1 MKKLLILLAAG
12 LLLLG
17 AAMPRLVGEA
27 QDHATLSHSGYSDI
41 RAVQLNWPALSG
53 TDKLS
58 ILSHAQPMDI
68 AHTQASMTQEEVFA
82 AVERE
87 MTLYEDAGIFRWFET
102 TLQMAVPK
110 LGIDGNDVNRFL
122 VHWTVTYINKT
133 DPSRS
138 LMVDLDD
145 ESGKI
150 LSIRYDVFYETYSMD
165 GVWERNRATMD
176 AFTEIYFSQ
185 LDVTPPDYEYFERDG
200 GVSSALYRFEEF
212 AIEFFTEGAGGF
224 YLYFPE

>member
-1 MKKLLILLAAG
+1 MKKALIFLTIL

-17 AAMPRLVGEA
+17 GGMPWIVSA
-27 QDHATLSHSGYSDI
+27 VQDNALLHHSGYCDIDAIQLGFSERSMADKLSLLSHSQPVDI
-41 RAVQLNWPALSG
+41 
-53 TDKLS
+53 T
-58 ILSHAQPMDI
+58 
-68 AHTQASMTQEEVFA
+68 HTQATMIQEEVFA

-87 MTLYEDAGIFRWFET
+87 MAQYEDAGIFQWFEIT
-102 TLQMAVPK
+102 RRTAQPK
-110 LGIDGNDVNRFL
+110 LGIDVNDVNHYL
-122 VHWTVTYINKT
+122 VYWTVTYINKK

-138 LMVDLDD
+138 LVVDLDD

-150 LSIRYDVFYETYSMD
+150 LSIRYEVYDTYSMD

-200 GVSSALYRFEEF
+200 GVSSALYHFEEL
-212 AIEFFTEGAGGF
+212 AIEFFAEGAGGF

>member
-1 MKKLLILLAAG
+1 MKKALIFLTVL

-17 AAMPRLVGEA
+17 GGMPWIVSA
-27 QDHATLSHSGYSDI
+27 VQDNALLHHSGYRDIDAIQLDFAERSMADKLSLLSHSHPVDI
-41 RAVQLNWPALSG
+41 
-53 TDKLS
+53 T
-58 ILSHAQPMDI
+58 
-68 AHTQASMTQEEVFA
+68 HTQATMTQEAVFA

-87 MTLYEDAGIFRWFET
+87 MAQYEDAGIFRWFET
-102 TLQMAVPK
+102 TRQTAVPK
-110 LGIDGNDVNRFL
+110 LGIDVNDVNRFL
-122 VHWTVTYINKT
+122 VYWTVTYINKK

-145 ESGKI
+145 ETGKI
-150 LSIRYDVFYETYSMD
+150 LSIRYEVYDTYSMD

-212 AIEFFTEGAGGF
+212 EIAFFAEGAGGF

>member
-1 MKKLLILLAAG
+1 MKKALIFLTIL

-17 AAMPRLVGEA
+17 GGMPWIVSAVQDNAMLNHSDYSEITAIQLDFSERSMADKLSL
-27 QDHATLSHSGYSDI
+27 LSHSQPVDI
-41 RAVQLNWPALSG
+41 
-53 TDKLS
+53 T
-58 ILSHAQPMDI
+58 
-68 AHTQASMTQEEVFA
+68 HTQATMTQEEVFV

-87 MTLYEDAGIFRWFET
+87 MAQYEDAGIFQWFEIT
-102 TLQMAVPK
+102 RRTAQPK
-110 LGIDGNDVNRFL
+110 LGIDVNDVNHYL
-122 VHWTVTYINKT
+122 VYWTVTYINKK

-138 LMVDLDD
+138 LVVDLDD

-150 LSIRYDVFYETYSMD
+150 LSIRYCVYDTYSMD

-200 GVSSALYRFEEF
+200 GVSSALYHFEEL
-212 AIEFFTEGAGGF
+212 AIEFFAEGAGGF

>member
-1 MKKLLILLAAG
+1 MKKALIFLTIL

-17 AAMPRLVGEA
+17 GGMPWIVSAVQDNAMLNHSDYSEITAIQLDFSERSMADKLSL
-27 QDHATLSHSGYSDI
+27 LSHSQPVDI
-41 RAVQLNWPALSG
+41 
-53 TDKLS
+53 T
-58 ILSHAQPMDI
+58 
-68 AHTQASMTQEEVFA
+68 HTQATMTQEEVFV

-87 MTLYEDAGIFRWFET
+87 MAQYEDAGIFQWFEIT
-102 TLQMAVPK
+102 RRTAQPK
-110 LGIDGNDVNRFL
+110 LGIDVNDVNHYL
-122 VHWTVTYINKT
+122 VYWTVTYINKK

-138 LMVDLDD
+138 LIVDLDD

-150 LSIRYDVFYETYSMD
+150 LSIRYCVYDTYSMD

-200 GVSSALYRFEEF
+200 GVSSALYHFEEL
-212 AIEFFTEGAGGF
+212 AIEFFAEGAGGF

>member
-1 MKKLLILLAAG
+1 MKKALIFLTILLV
-12 LLLLG
+12 LLG
-17 AAMPRLVGEA
+17 GGMPWIVSA
-27 QDHATLSHSGYSDI
+27 VQDNALLHHSGYCDI
-41 RAVQLNWPALSG
+41 DAIQLDFSERSMA
-53 TDKLS
+53 DKLS
-58 ILSHAQPMDI
+58 LLSRSQPVDI
-68 AHTQASMTQEEVFA
+68 THTQATMIQEEVFA

-87 MTLYEDAGIFRWFET
+87 MAQYEDAGIFQWFEIT
-102 TLQMAVPK
+102 RRTAQPK
-110 LGIDGNDVNRFL
+110 LGIDVNDVNHYL
-122 VHWTVTYINKT
+122 VYWTVTYINKT

-150 LSIRYDVFYETYSMD
+150 LSIRYEVYDTYSMD

>member
-1 MKKLLILLAAG
+1 MKKALIFLTIL

-17 AAMPRLVGEA
+17 GGMPWIVSA
-27 QDHATLSHSGYSDI
+27 VQDNALLHHSGYCDI
-41 RAVQLNWPALSG
+41 DAIQLDFSERSMA
-53 TDKLS
+53 DKLS
-58 ILSHAQPMDI
+58 LLSRSQPVDI
-68 AHTQASMTQEEVFA
+68 THTQATMTQEEVFA

-87 MTLYEDAGIFRWFET
+87 MAQYEDAGIFQWFEIT
-102 TLQMAVPK
+102 RRTAQPK
-110 LGIDGNDVNRFL
+110 LGIDVNDVNHYL
-122 VHWTVTYINKT
+122 VYWTVTYINKK

-138 LMVDLDD
+138 LVVDLDD

-150 LSIRYDVFYETYSMD
+150 LSIRYEVYDTYSMD
-165 GVWERNRATMD
+165 GVWDRNRATMD

-185 LDVTPPDYEYFERDG
+185 LDVTPPNYEYFERDG

>member
-1 MKKLLILLAAG
+1 MKKALIFLTIL

-17 AAMPRLVGEA
+17 GGMPWIVSA
-27 QDHATLSHSGYSDI
+27 VQDNALLHHSGYRDIDAIQLDFSDRSMADKLSLLSHSQPVDI
-41 RAVQLNWPALSG
+41 
-53 TDKLS
+53 T
-58 ILSHAQPMDI
+58 
-68 AHTQASMTQEEVFA
+68 HTQATMTQEAVFA

-87 MTLYEDAGIFRWFET
+87 MVRYEDAGIFQWFEIT
-102 TLQMAVPK
+102 RQTAVPE
-110 LGIDGNDVNRFL
+110 LGIDINDVNHFL
-122 VHWTVTYINKT
+122 VYWTVTYINKT

-150 LSIRYDVFYETYSMD
+150 LSIRYDVYDTYSMD

-200 GVSSALYRFEEF
+200 GVSSALYHFDEFE
-212 AIEFFTEGAGGF
+212 IEFFAEGAGGF

>member
-1 MKKLLILLAAG
+1 MKKALIFLTIL

-17 AAMPRLVGEA
+17 GGMPWIVSA
-27 QDHATLSHSGYSDI
+27 VQDNALLHHSGYRDI
-41 RAVQLNWPALSG
+41 DAIQLDFSERSMA
-53 TDKLS
+53 DKLS
-58 ILSHAQPMDI
+58 LLSRSQPVDI
-68 AHTQASMTQEEVFA
+68 THTQATMIQEEVFA

-87 MTLYEDAGIFRWFET
+87 MAQYEDAGIFQWFEIT
-102 TLQMAVPK
+102 RRTAQPK
-110 LGIDGNDVNRFL
+110 LGIDVNDVNHYL
-122 VHWTVTYINKT
+122 VYWTVTYINKK

-138 LMVDLDD
+138 LVVDLDD

-150 LSIRYDVFYETYSMD
+150 LSIRYEVYDTYSMD
-165 GVWERNRATMD
+165 GVWERNRSIMD

-200 GVSSALYRFEEF
+200 GVSSALYHFEEL
-212 AIEFFTEGAGGF
+212 AIEFFAEGAGGF

>member
-1 MKKLLILLAAG
+1 MKKALIFLTIL

-17 AAMPRLVGEA
+17 GGMPWIVSA
-27 QDHATLSHSGYSDI
+27 VQDNALLHHSGYRDI
-41 RAVQLNWPALSG
+41 DAIQLDFSERSMA
-53 TDKLS
+53 DKLS
-58 ILSHAQPMDI
+58 LLSRSQPVDI
-68 AHTQASMTQEEVFA
+68 THTQATMIQEEVFA

-87 MTLYEDAGIFRWFET
+87 MVRYEDAGIFRWFET
-102 TLQMAVPK
+102 TRQIATPK
-110 LGIDGNDVNRFL
+110 LGIDVNDVNHFL
-122 VHWTVTYINKT
+122 VYWTVTYINKK

-138 LMVDLDD
+138 LVVDLDD
-145 ESGKI
+145 ETGKI
-150 LSIRYDVFYETYSMD
+150 LSIRYDVYGTYSMD

-200 GVSSALYRFEEF
+200 GVSSALYHFDEFE
-212 AIEFFTEGAGGF
+212 IEFFAEGAGGF

>member
-1 MKKLLILLAAG
+1 MKKALIFLTIL

-17 AAMPRLVGEA
+17 GGMPWIVSA
-27 QDHATLSHSGYSDI
+27 VQDNALLHHSGYRNIDAIQLDFSERSMADKLSLLSHSQPVDI
-41 RAVQLNWPALSG
+41 
-53 TDKLS
+53 T
-58 ILSHAQPMDI
+58 
-68 AHTQASMTQEEVFA
+68 HTQATMIQEEVFA

-87 MTLYEDAGIFRWFET
+87 MAQYEDAGIFQWFEIT
-102 TLQMAVPK
+102 RRTAQPK
-110 LGIDGNDVNRFL
+110 LGIDVNDVNHYL
-122 VHWTVTYINKT
+122 VYWTVTYINKK

-138 LMVDLDD
+138 LVVDLDD

-150 LSIRYDVFYETYSMD
+150 LSIRYEVYDTYSMD

-200 GVSSALYRFEEF
+200 GVSSALYHFEEL
-212 AIEFFTEGAGGF
+212 AIEFFAEGAGGF

>member
-1 MKKLLILLAAG
+1 MKKALIFLTIL

-17 AAMPRLVGEA
+17 GGMPWIVSA
-27 QDHATLSHSGYSDI
+27 VQDNALLHHSGYRNIDAI
-41 RAVQLNWPALSG
+41 QLDFSERSMA
-53 TDKLS
+53 DKLS
-58 ILSHAQPMDI
+58 LLSYSQPVDI
-68 AHTQASMTQEEVFA
+68 THTQATMTQEEVFT

-87 MTLYEDAGIFRWFET
+87 MAQYEDAGIFQWFEIT
-102 TLQMAVPK
+102 RRTAQPK
-110 LGIDGNDVNRFL
+110 LGIDVNDVNHYL
-122 VHWTVTYINKT
+122 VYWTVTYINKK

-138 LMVDLDD
+138 LVVDLDD

-150 LSIRYDVFYETYSMD
+150 LSIRYEVYDTYSMD

>member
-1 MKKLLILLAAG
+1 MKKALIFLTILLV
-12 LLLLG
+12 LLG
-17 AAMPRLVGEA
+17 GGMPWIVSA
-27 QDHATLSHSGYSDI
+27 VQDNALLHHSGYCDI
-41 RAVQLNWPALSG
+41 DAIQLDFSERSMA
-53 TDKLS
+53 DKLS
-58 ILSHAQPMDI
+58 LLSRSQPVDI
-68 AHTQASMTQEEVFA
+68 THTQATMIQEEVFA

-87 MTLYEDAGIFRWFET
+87 MAQYEDAGIFQWFEIT
-102 TLQMAVPK
+102 RRTAQPK
-110 LGIDGNDVNRFL
+110 LGIDVNDVNHYL
-122 VHWTVTYINKT
+122 VYWTVTYINKT

-150 LSIRYDVFYETYSMD
+150 LSIRYEVYDTYSMD
-165 GVWERNRATMD
+165 GVWDRNRATMD

>member
-1 MKKLLILLAAG
+1 MKKALIFLTVL

-17 AAMPRLVGEA
+17 GGMPWIVSA
-27 QDHATLSHSGYSDI
+27 VQDNALLHHSGYRDIDAIQLDFAERSMADKLSLLSHSHPVDI
-41 RAVQLNWPALSG
+41 
-53 TDKLS
+53 T
-58 ILSHAQPMDI
+58 
-68 AHTQASMTQEEVFA
+68 HTQATMTQEAVFA

-87 MTLYEDAGIFRWFET
+87 MAQYEDAGIFRWFET
-102 TLQMAVPK
+102 TRRSAQPK
-110 LGIDGNDVNRFL
+110 LGIDVNDVNRFL
-122 VHWTVTYINKT
+122 VYWTVTYINKK

-145 ESGKI
+145 ETGKI
-150 LSIRYDVFYETYSMD
+150 LSIRYEVYDTYSMD

-212 AIEFFTEGAGGF
+212 EIAFFAEGAGGF

>member
-1 MKKLLILLAAG
+1 MKKALIFLTILLV
-12 LLLLG
+12 LLG
-17 AAMPRLVGEA
+17 GGMPWIVSA
-27 QDHATLSHSGYSDI
+27 VQDNALLHHSGYCDI
-41 RAVQLNWPALSG
+41 DAIQLDFSERSMA
-53 TDKLS
+53 DKLS
-58 ILSHAQPMDI
+58 LLSRSQPVDI
-68 AHTQASMTQEEVFA
+68 THTQATMTQEEVFA

-87 MTLYEDAGIFRWFET
+87 MAQYEDAGIFQWFEIT
-102 TLQMAVPK
+102 RRTAQPK
-110 LGIDGNDVNRFL
+110 LGIDVNDVNHYL
-122 VHWTVTYINKT
+122 VYWTVTYINKK

-138 LMVDLDD
+138 LVVDLDD

-150 LSIRYDVFYETYSMD
+150 LSIRYEVYDTYSMD
-165 GVWERNRATMD
+165 GVWDRNRATMD

-185 LDVTPPDYEYFERDG
+185 LDVTPPNYEYFERDG

>member
-1 MKKLLILLAAG
+1 MKKALIFLTIL

-17 AAMPRLVGEA
+17 GGMPWIVSA
-27 QDHATLSHSGYSDI
+27 VQDNALLHHSGYCDIDAIQLDFSERSMADKLSLLSHSQPVDI
-41 RAVQLNWPALSG
+41 
-53 TDKLS
+53 T
-58 ILSHAQPMDI
+58 
-68 AHTQASMTQEEVFA
+68 HTQATMTQEEVFT

-87 MTLYEDAGIFRWFET
+87 MAQYEDAGIFQWFEIT
-102 TLQMAVPK
+102 RRTAQPK
-110 LGIDGNDVNRFL
+110 LGIDVNDVNRFL
-122 VHWTVTYINKT
+122 VYWTVTYINKK

-138 LMVDLDD
+138 LIVDLDD

-150 LSIRYDVFYETYSMD
+150 LSIRYEVYDTYSMD

-200 GVSSALYRFEEF
+200 GVSGALYHLDEFE
-212 AIEFFTEGAGGF
+212 IEFFAEGAGGF

>member
-1 MKKLLILLAAG
+1 MKKALIFLTILLV
-12 LLLLG
+12 LLG
-17 AAMPRLVGEA
+17 GGMPWIVSA
-27 QDHATLSHSGYSDI
+27 VQDNALLHHSGYCDI
-41 RAVQLNWPALSG
+41 DAIQLDFSERSMA
-53 TDKLS
+53 DKLS
-58 ILSHAQPMDI
+58 LLSRSQPVDI
-68 AHTQASMTQEEVFA
+68 THTQATMIQEEVFA

-87 MTLYEDAGIFRWFET
+87 MAQYEDAGIFQWFEIT
-102 TLQMAVPK
+102 RRTAQPK
-110 LGIDGNDVNRFL
+110 LGIDVNDVNHYL
-122 VHWTVTYINKT
+122 VYWTVTYINKK

-138 LMVDLDD
+138 LVVDLDD

-150 LSIRYDVFYETYSMD
+150 LSIRYEVYDTYSMD
-165 GVWERNRATMD
+165 GVWDRNRATMD

>member
-1 MKKLLILLAAG
+1 MKKALIFLTILLV
-12 LLLLG
+12 LLG
-17 AAMPRLVGEA
+17 GGMPWIVSA
-27 QDHATLSHSGYSDI
+27 VQDNALLHHSGYCDI
-41 RAVQLNWPALSG
+41 DAIQLDFSERSMA
-53 TDKLS
+53 DKLS
-58 ILSHAQPMDI
+58 LLSRSQPVDI
-68 AHTQASMTQEEVFA
+68 THTQATMTQEEVFA

-87 MTLYEDAGIFRWFET
+87 MAQYEDAGIFQWFEIT
-102 TLQMAVPK
+102 RRTAQPK
-110 LGIDGNDVNRFL
+110 LGIDVNDVNHYL
-122 VHWTVTYINKT
+122 VYWTVTYINKT

-150 LSIRYDVFYETYSMD
+150 LSIRYEVYDTYSMD
-165 GVWERNRATMD
+165 GVWDRNRATMD

-185 LDVTPPDYEYFERDG
+185 LDVTPPNYEYFERDG

>member
-1 MKKLLILLAAG
+1 MKKALIFLTILLV
-12 LLLLG
+12 LLG
-17 AAMPRLVGEA
+17 GGMPWIVSA
-27 QDHATLSHSGYSDI
+27 VQDNALLHHSGYCDI
-41 RAVQLNWPALSG
+41 DAIQLDFSERSMA
-53 TDKLS
+53 DKLS
-58 ILSHAQPMDI
+58 LLSRSQPVDI
-68 AHTQASMTQEEVFA
+68 THTQATMIQEEVFA

-87 MTLYEDAGIFRWFET
+87 MAQYEDAGIFQWFEIT
-102 TLQMAVPK
+102 RRTAQPK
-110 LGIDGNDVNRFL
+110 LGIDVNDVNHYL
-122 VHWTVTYINKT
+122 VYWTVTYINKT

-150 LSIRYDVFYETYSMD
+150 LSIRYEVYDTYSMD

-185 LDVTPPDYEYFERDG
+185 LDVTPPNYEYFERDG